1 MSPHAERP
9 ATKTAITAHAPIRFN
24 DFMISL
30 LILER
35 AECDPS
41 AALQPLRIM
50 VSPGAVSICV
60 SLSAKRLFGNEMFHC
75 GPILA
80 ALRRRKCKRD
90 KKARAFN
97 RTAGFVSRCVTQRL
111 RTRMR

>member
-9 ATKTAITAHAPIRFN
+9 ATKTAITVHAPIRFN

-35 AECDPS
+35 ADREPS
-41 AALQPLRIM
+41 AALQPLRFM

-60 SLSAKRLFGNEMFHC
+60 GLSAKRLFGNEMFHC
-75 GPILA
+75 GLILA
-80 ALRRRKCKRD
+80 ANRKHRSIRR
-90 KKARAFN
+90 KKARTSSG
-97 RTAGFVSRCVTQRL
+97 TAGFASHCVTQRL
-111 RTRMR
+111 HETAR